1 MNLRASI
8 AALPGKGAY
17 VSAWRRLN
25 ALPADALVRVSRERG
40 DEPAGLVRAEF
51 RRALDAR
58 INLRGGLDAA
68 NDPMPIELVR
78 DARRL
83 EDIKVRRIRVYQ
95 FESDVC
101 RKRFGNLLA
110 GRDD

>member
-8 AALPGKGAY
+8 AALPEKGAY
-17 VSAWRRLN
+17 AAAWRRLK
-25 ALPADALVRVSRERG
+25 AMPAGALVRDQYGMR
-40 DEPAGLVRAEF
+40 PAGEILAEF
-51 RRALDAR
+51 RRALQR
-58 INLRGGLDAA
+58 RVNLRGGLEAA

-95 FESDVC
+95 FESKVC
-101 RKRFGNLLA
+101 RERFANLLA
-110 GRDD
+110 ERGE